1 MEAMLFMASG
11 AGLSVALIV
20 FSVGRLLAMPRERA
34 LGRLAELAADERYVD
49 AAEVGLLQDRRA
61 SAIPFLDALMRGR
74 NWATETQERLERAN
88 LPLRVGEYIALRVL
102 LATLAAFAG
111 VWIST
116 LAGLPAFIFGP
127 VGLFGGF
134 LVPALYVRRRIARR
148 NATLESQ
155 LIEMCDVMAS
165 MLQSGFGYLQALVA
179 TAEQVGPPLSLEL
192 TRLVD
197 AMRLGSDA
205 GEALGEMTRRMD
217 SRDWEIIAT
226 AIEIQRA
233 SGGNLAEI
241 LSGVAATIR
250 DRQSLKREV
259 RALTSSERYAAIII
273 AGFPFV
279 LAGVLSLMLWETY
292 GRLLYDPIGRM
303 ILAGAIVMDLIG
315 YAVIQRVTKIE
326 V

>member
-1 MEAMLFMASG
+1 MFMASG

-20 FSVGRLLAMPRERA
+20 FGASRLLAMPRERA
-34 LGRLAELAADERYVD
+34 LGRLAELAADGRYVD
-49 AAEVGLLQDRRA
+49 ASEVDLLQDRRA
-61 SAIPFLDALMRGR
+61 SSIPFLDALMRGR
-74 NWATETQERLERAN
+74 NWATETRERLERAN
-88 LPLRVGEYIALRVL
+88 LPLKVSEYIALRVL

-111 VWIST
+111 VWISVM
-116 LAGLPAFIFGP
+116 AGVPAFVLGP

-134 LVPALYVRRRIARR
+134 LAPALYVRRRIARR
-148 NATLESQ
+148 NATLELQ
-155 LIEMCDVMAS
+155 LVEMCDVMAS

-179 TAEQVGPPLSLEL
+179 TAEQVGPPLSVEL
-192 TRLVD
+192 TRLID

-250 DRQSLKREV
+250 DRQSLQREV

-279 LAGVLSLMLWETY
+279 LVGILSVLLWETF
-292 GRLLYDPIGRM
+292 GRLVYDPIGRM
-303 ILAGAIVMDLIG
+303 ILVGAIIMDLIG
-315 YAVIQRVTKIE
+315 YAVIKRITKVE

>member
-1 MEAMLFMASG
+1 MFMASG

-20 FSVGRLLAMPRERA
+20 FGASRLLAMPRERA
-34 LGRLAELAADERYVD
+34 LGRLAELAADDRYVD
-49 AAEVGLLQDRRA
+49 SSDVDLLQDRRA

-74 NWATETQERLERAN
+74 DWTTETRERLERAN
-88 LPLRVGEYIALRVL
+88 LPLKVGEYIALRVL
-102 LATLAAFAG
+102 LAITLALFAG
-111 VWIST
+111 VWISSM
-116 LAGLPAFIFGP
+116 AGLPAFVLGP
-127 VGLFGGF
+127 VGLVGGF
-134 LVPALYVRRRIARR
+134 LAPALYVRRRITRR

-165 MLQSGFGYLQALVA
+165 MLQSGFGYLQALVS
-179 TAEQVGPPLSLEL
+179 TAEQVGPPLSVEL

-205 GEALGEMTRRMD
+205 AEALGEMTRRMD

-250 DRQSLKREV
+250 DRQSLQREV

-273 AGFPFV
+273 AGFPFLLVGALSV
-279 LAGVLSLMLWETY
+279 LLWETF
-292 GRLLYDPIGRM
+292 GRLFYDPIGRM
-303 ILAGAIVMDLIG
+303 ILVGAIIMDLIG
-315 YAVIQRVTKIE
+315 YAVIKRVTKIE

>member
-1 MEAMLFMASG
+1 
-11 AGLSVALIV
+11 
-20 FSVGRLLAMPRERA
+20 
-34 LGRLAELAADERYVD
+34 
-49 AAEVGLLQDRRA
+49 
-61 SAIPFLDALMRGR
+61 
-74 NWATETQERLERAN
+74 
-88 LPLRVGEYIALRVL
+88 
-102 LATLAAFAG
+102 
-111 VWIST
+111 
-116 LAGLPAFIFGP
+116 
-127 VGLFGGF
+127 
-134 LVPALYVRRRIARR
+134 
-148 NATLESQ
+148 
-155 LIEMCDVMAS
+155 
-165 MLQSGFGYLQALVA
+165 
-179 TAEQVGPPLSLEL
+179 
-192 TRLVD
+192 
-197 AMRLGSDA
+197 
-205 GEALGEMTRRMD
+205 MTRRMD